1 MFAVNKKNHFY
12 RILYFIINSINQF
25 IMKNSVI
32 LMAVAIVITM
42 ASCSLGGPKSMVKT
56 TATHTQVSATTPVV
70 AVFADLEVS
79 PTKISYFYLP
89 SKTIAKGGYDNVV
102 NAAVREALASNGDGD
117 VMVGLETQVKYD
129 DKSQIESITITGY
142 PAKYVNF
149 RNPGDDYLKEIS
161 KGSTNGNSGSKSP
174 LSLF

>member
-1 MFAVNKKNHFY
+1 MKK
-12 RILYFIINSINQF
+12 IIVPIA
-25 IMKNSVI
+25 
-32 LMAVAIVITM
+32 LTM
-42 ASCSLGGPKSMVKT
+42 AALLTSCGSFGPKAMVKT
-56 TATHTQVSATTPVV
+56 TATHTRVSATTPVV

-117 VMVGLETQVKYD
+117 VIVGLETQVKYD

-149 RNPGDDYLKEIS
+149 RNPGDEYLS
-161 KGSTNGNSGSKSP
+161 KMNAAPAKQESNGGGALGGLK
-174 LSLF
+174 LGK

>member
-1 MFAVNKKNHFY
+1 MKK
-12 RILYFIINSINQF
+12 IIVPIA
-25 IMKNSVI
+25 
-32 LMAVAIVITM
+32 LTM
-42 ASCSLGGPKSMVKT
+42 AALLTSCGSFGPKSMVKT
-56 TATHTQVSATTPVV
+56 TATHTRVSATTPVV

-117 VMVGLETQVKYD
+117 VIVGLETQVKYD